1 MASNEGD
8 RLNRLKNLINRKN
21 QIDNEFESEEQVQTK
36 PILKFRNYETSNP
49 ELIAMSNLSESN
61 DITQKDQDESNEND
75 DKADYGRDTAETS
88 QDDGSAKR
96 DDEGFEVPSS
106 KIRKL
111 DTDTN
116 EVTTVEDQVND
127 IQKPI
132 IEAHQ
137 SKLQSELDVIA
148 LAPTQLEWDLK
159 SDLDKRMKKLNKLT
173 QRKVIELT
181 KLRLNPPAKADN

>member
-21 QIDNEFESEEQVQTK
+21 QIDNEFENEEQVQAK

-61 DITQKDQDESNEND
+61 EITQRDQDEPNEND
-75 DKADYGRDTAETS
+75 DKADYDRDAAETS
-88 QDDGSAKR
+88 QDDSSIRR

-111 DTDTN
+111 DNNPN
-116 EVTTVEDQVND
+116 EVITVEDQVND

-173 QRKVIELT
+173 QKKVIELI